1 MTQLSLEQ
9 LESIRDESF
18 ADDIPITD
26 IMRNWSEDR
35 ARAFFESGGKSEAVA
50 EPPPPAAASSMV
62 VSPRPGAQAFQRVKI
77 FGDSHANTFITIESS
92 GGAAPLI
99 GYPFTAGSAMGLRHA
114 DSITGYR
121 EALEGDLYATR
132 PTDLIVLKFGQV
144 DCDFVYYLKLADKP
158 GLDFA
163 AFAAD
168 SVSKYFSF
176 IDDALASLP
185 VTRENLCIM
194 TPFATCVPD
203 AHLRDSLCTLPF
215 MDAAFKRQFREKLN
229 RMTLPSLQQRT
240 AHGRTYAELL
250 TAEATK
256 RGLRCVNIHAP
267 MLGRDGVN
275 ALLNDSQNHHLV
287 DAHTPLLVPVLDEAF
302 GGQHARAR
310 LPRTLPPPAYN
321 ASGPEVEG
329 AAMMWLEML
338 QLMRQGQIPLKLA
351 GHAVGSYRDIERR
364 FGPPLP
370 MQYAPPRA
378 EEPGFANWF
387 VRFPQPEPPASPPGT
402 PAAAAAAKP
411 AAGGIAMVRIL
422 GRYRNYDDD
431 HAWLIEC
438 STPLL
443 VDAVRK
449 VMEEPPA
456 KMKGVSMAS
465 PSRRP
470 PAFEV
475 PPTSFMR
482 VLSGKR

>member
-62 VSPRPGAQAFQRVKI
+62 VSPRPGAQTFQRVKV

-176 IDDALASLP
+176 I
-185 VTRENLCIM
+185 
-194 TPFATCVPD
+194 
-203 AHLRDSLCTLPF
+203 
-215 MDAAFKRQFREKLN
+215 
-229 RMTLPSLQQRT
+229 
-240 AHGRTYAELL
+240 
-250 TAEATK
+250 
-256 RGLRCVNIHAP
+256 NI
-267 MLGRDGVN
+267 
-275 ALLNDSQNHHLV
+275 
-287 DAHTPLLVPVLDEAF
+287 
-302 GGQHARAR
+302 
-310 LPRTLPPPAYN
+310 
-321 ASGPEVEG
+321 
-329 AAMMWLEML
+329 
-338 QLMRQGQIPLKLA
+338 QI
-351 GHAVGSYRDIERR
+351 
-364 FGPPLP
+364 
-370 MQYAPPRA
+370 
-378 EEPGFANWF
+378 
-387 VRFPQPEPPASPPGT
+387 
-402 PAAAAAAKP
+402 
-411 AAGGIAMVRIL
+411 
-422 GRYRNYDDD
+422 
-431 HAWLIEC
+431 
-438 STPLL
+438 
-443 VDAVRK
+443 
-449 VMEEPPA
+449 
-456 KMKGVSMAS
+456 
-465 PSRRP
+465 
-470 PAFEV
+470 
-475 PPTSFMR
+475 
-482 VLSGKR
+482 